1 MGAGGSAREDLAH
14 HSVLGHWHV
23 NTALGWAL
31 GELEEASPT
40 PR

>member
-1 MGAGGSAREDLAH
+1 MGAVGLAREDPAH
-14 HSVLGHWHV
+14 HSVLGHRHV

-31 GELEEASPT
+31 GGLEEASPT